1 MKYIIMMTV
10 TLGLAAADMVTGF
23 IKAYCLGEI
32 QSSKMR
38 RGGMNKLCE
47 LVVMSASAW
56 LEAGVRLLGG
66 YYETAKAAEMFAPA
80 LSAVVFGYIV
90 LMELVSILEN
100 YASINPDAGW
110 VTELIKRLRD
120 KDRR

>member
-1 MKYIIMMTV
+1 MRYIIMMV
-10 TLGLAAADMVTGF
+10 ISAGLAAADMVTGF

-47 LVVMSASAW
+47 IIVMGASAW
-56 LEAGVRLLGG
+56 LEAGVRLLGR
-66 YYETAKAAEMFAPA
+66 YYGTAQVAEIAAPA
-80 LSAVVFGYIV
+80 VSVMVFGYIV

-100 YASINPDAGW
+100 YAAINPDAGW
-110 VTELIKRLRD
+110 VSELIKRFRN
-120 KDRR
+120 KDRD